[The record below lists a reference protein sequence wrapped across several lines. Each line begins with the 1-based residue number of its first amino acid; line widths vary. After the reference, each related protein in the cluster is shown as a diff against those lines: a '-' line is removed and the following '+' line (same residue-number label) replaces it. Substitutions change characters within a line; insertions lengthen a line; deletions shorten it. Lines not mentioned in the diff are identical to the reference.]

1 MTILRCP
8 SQQCSRMLWSSK
20 TALTNV
26 LTTRSRNSG
35 LRSFWTASRNK
46 LWAGRAGVFIW
57 RKVARLRG
65 WLYHH
70 KYANDLPCSGR
81 KCTKSWLAQGS
92 SNFVLWSRCP
102 IWIKITDWRNTASNL
117 KQSKKLGITNPG
129 LQLQEARKQPTSGDV
144 TTGFPAKWRLRNER
158 RNSILLTWHNPDL
171 GSACDWSCRKGKFT
185 PTKQTLH
192 PDLGSDTSS
201 VWNLRAFFS
210 KMTFSGAGSLKIFHW
225 PDHVDLELKDWGAVS
240 H

>member
-20 TALTNV
+20 TALTNA
-26 LTTRSRNSG
+26 LTTRSRNWELG
-35 LRSFWTASRNK
+35 SFWTASWIK
-46 LWAGRAGVFIW
+46 HIW

-65 WLYHH
+65 WLYHD

-81 KCTKSWLAQGS
+81 KGTKSWLAQGS
-92 SNFVLWSRCP
+92 SNFVLWSRYP
-102 IWIKITDWRNTASNL
+102 IWIKITDLRNTASNL
-117 KQSKKLGITNPG
+117 KPSKKLGIIFKTNPG
-129 LQLQEARKQPTSGDV
+129 LQLQVARKHSTSGDV

-158 RNSILLTWHNPDL
+158 RNSILMTWHNPDL
-171 GSACDWSCRKGKFT
+171 GSASDWSCRKGKFT

-192 PDLGSDTSS
+192 PDLVSDTSS
-201 VWNLRAFFS
+201 VWNLRARFS
-210 KMTFSGAGSLKIFHW
+210 KMTFSGASSLKIFHW